1 MKVKD
6 KWKRGLPYVG
16 NKGQKV
22 EQIMEVLPDGKRLVD
37 VFGGG
42 GCVSLTAASSGK
54 YEEVIYNDRRKTV
67 VELLRALVNDK
78 PHFNLMDYVALTR
91 EQFLNWRDN
100 QPDSIE
106 RRLVLIAYSF
116 SNNQSSYLWNKKNE
130 EEKLLLTRALFYGNT
145 GTGFDK
151 LYNYSL
157 NANTIS
163 EKYRL
168 FHKWRREQLNRLQQP
183 EQLEKLEQMQRMQQ
197 LERLEQLE
205 RLQQLQ
211 QMDQLQPLEYSVKD
225 YRKLIINTD
234 DVVYCDPPYVGT
246 LLTYGGFDYKAFE
259 NWYLHECP
267 AKEIYISEYTKLP
280 YTEVAFNF
288 GKKINF
294 SATRKRRDELLLR
307 VVH

>member
-1 MKVKD
+1 MKLKD

-42 GCVSLTAASSGK
+42 GCVSLAAVSSEK

-67 VELLRALVNDK
+67 VELLRALINDE
-78 PHFNLMDYVALTR
+78 PHFNLMNYVALSR
-91 EQFLNWRDN
+91 EQFFDWRDN
-100 QPDSIE
+100 KPDSIE
-106 RRLVLIAYSF
+106 RTLVLIVYSF
-116 SNNQSSYLWNKKNE
+116 SNNQKDYLWSEKNE
-130 EEKLLLTRALFYGNT
+130 TDKLLLTKALFYENT
-145 GTGFDK
+145 GTKFDQ
-151 LYNYSL
+151 LYSYSL

-168 FHKWRREQLNRLQQP
+168 FHKWR
-183 EQLEKLEQMQRMQQ
+183 LEQMNINSSFDQLQQ
-197 LERLEQLE
+197 LQQLEQLE
-205 RLQQLQ
+205 RLQQLN
-211 QMDQLQPLEYSVKD
+211 QLEQLEQLEYSSKD
-225 YRKLIINTD
+225 YRELDIQSD
-234 DVVYCDPPYVGT
+234 DVVYCDPPYIGT
-246 LLTYGGFDYKAFE
+246 GEQYGGFDSKAFE

-280 YTEVAFNF
+280 HTEVAFNF
-288 GKKINF
+288 GKKQ
-294 SATRKRRDELLLR
+294 SLTATGERRDELLLR

>member
-1 MKVKD
+1 MKAKD

-22 EQIMEVLPDGKRLVD
+22 EQIMEALPDGKRFVD

-67 VELLRALVNDK
+67 VELLKALINDE

-106 RRLVLIAYSF
+106 RTLVLIAYSF
-116 SNNQSSYLWNKKNE
+116 SNNQKGYLWSRKNE

-145 GTGFDK
+145 GTGFDQ
-151 LYNYSL
+151 LYSYSL

-168 FHKWRREQLNRLQQP
+168 FHKWRREQMNINSRYDF
-183 EQLEKLEQMQRMQQ
+183 

-211 QMDQLQPLEYSVKD
+211 QLQQLERLQYSVND
-225 YRKLIINTD
+225 YHELVIDTD

-246 LLTYGGFDYKAFE
+246 QHDYGGFDHKAFE

-280 YTEVAFNF
+280 HTEVAFNF
-288 GKKINF
+288 GKKL
-294 SATRKRRDELLLR
+294 SLTATGKRRDELLLR